1 MPSWS
6 AADGSM
12 CHSETASIISHNTQ
26 AGWSESPDMPP
37 GYIQPDVPS
46 IVDPSWSASA
56 ATPQPLRDPK
66 IESPMVHANP
76 SLTSIGT
83 NATPRKAIECT
94 MCFVEGIVVGFS
106 RKSDFKKHLQN
117 FHHTNTIW
125 ACQYTGCSMTFDFE
139 KAYVAH
145 VKAYH
150 SDMHLPPNKARVE
163 LCPQL
168 VFACGFKSCKDRVFE
183 ATSEEEAKV
192 LRDKYFD
199 HVAKHFDMGFCVAEW
214 DYYIQIQNLLR
225 QEAVKDMWKQC
236 VFQKPV
242 RNALRWQPR
251 SSIDLKRL
259 LECRHL
265 DDMPDLLRWA
275 FELGGEPYSSS
286 NLEAPEPP
294 AGIKRPLKQSCPLT
308 AIKHESLMKPALLKV
323 SFSMSHLQPFQS
335 NMPPPKSAASSTAYL
350 PDPRS
355 SGSFS
360 TKSNH
365 SSLARAPLSG
375 QEGWAHSAHQAAAYP
390 TPDGNQ
396 WSEGYGFATPA
407 SEAVA
412 HTPLAATHNGVDH
425 PMNGGLTGA
434 ADQMQAHNSLHHH
447 AQMQQSQQ
455 HRPMAHH
462 HPYPMQHQHQSAPG
476 QALHQYQHHQP
487 HQWSASA
494 SMEVLSPME
503 APRTYEQGVEGK
515 PPKRSLSMPMKN
527 SMRQN
532 RRDPTGDGRTP
543 LSTVQSTGYAMPMGT
558 GQLNTSTSYM
568 NEVSMSG

>member
-1 MPSWS
+1 MPSAGGGVPSWS
-6 AADGSM
+6 AADGSI
-12 CHSETASIISHNTQ
+12 CHSETASIMSHNTQ
-26 AGWSESPDMPP
+26 AGWSESPDVPP
-37 GYIQPDVPS
+37 GYIQPDVPG
-46 IVDPSWSASA
+46 IADPSWSAAS

-125 ACQYTGCSMTFDFE
+125 ACQYTGCPMTFDFE

-168 VFACGFKSCKDRVFE
+168 VFACGFKGCKDRVFE

-236 VFQKPV
+236 VWQKPI
-242 RNALRWQPR
+242 RNALRWQSR

-265 DDMPDLLRWA
+265 DNMPVLLNWA
-275 FELGGEPYSSS
+275 YELGGEPYRSS

-294 AGIKRPLKQSCPLT
+294 TGIRRPLKQGCPLT
-308 AIKHESLMKPALLKV
+308 ESKHEKLMKPALLKV
-323 SFSMSHLQPFQS
+323 SFSDSEFGIL
-335 NMPPPKSAASSTAYL
+335 PKSAASSTAYL

-365 SSLARAPLSG
+365 SSLARGPMPDQG
-375 QEGWAHSAHQAAAYP
+375 GWPHSAHQATAYP

-396 WSEGYGFATPA
+396 WGEGYGFATPA
-407 SEAVA
+407 SEAVP
-412 HTPLAATHNGVDH
+412 HTPLASTHNGVDH
-425 PMNGGLTGA
+425 LMNGGL
-434 ADQMQAHNSLHHH
+434 ADQIQPHNSMHH
-447 AQMQQSQQ
+447 AQLQSQQ
-455 HRPMAHH
+455 HRPMAPHQ
-462 HPYPMQHQHQSAPG
+462 PYPMQHQHQHQHQPG

-503 APRTYEQGVEGK
+503 APRAYEQGAEVK
-515 PPKRSLSMPMKN
+515 PAKRSLSMPMKSMEN
-527 SMRQN
+527 MRQN
-532 RRDPTGDGRTP
+532 WRDPSGDGRSP
-543 LSTVQSTGYAMPMGT
+543 LSTVHSSGYGVPMGPN
-558 GQLNTSTSYM
+558 QLNTPTSYM